1 MNATLS
7 QSGRR
12 GFTLIEL
19 LVVIAIIA
27 ILAAMLMPALSQ
39 ARDKVKETT
48 CINNYKQLNMMDQEY
63 AQAYDDY
70 GLPSQVAIMY
80 TGKFQPKGTIYVLK
94 KGSGSDFAKGAETLR
109 LRQYTP
115 PFCPTYKGGNQN
127 TTDQF
132 VGNYYGDPA
141 INACFHKDHYA
152 PSTMKKY
159 VIKKLPTI
167 RNASK
172 VIHFAD
178 ATTTGFND
186 PVHIQYRHGGT
197 RSTCLFYD
205 GHAEMRV
212 PDSITTANITA
223 TASGNNSI

>member
-7 QSGRR
+7 KSGKR

-48 CINNYKQLNMMDQEY
+48 CINNYKQLNMTDQEY
-63 AQAYDDY
+63 AHANDDY
-70 GLPSQVAIMY
+70 GLPSQLAITY
-80 TGKFQPKGTIYVLK
+80 SGTIQAKNVVYVLK
-94 KGSGSDFAKGAETLR
+94 KGSGVDFAKAAEKLHF
-109 LRQYTP
+109 RQYTP
-115 PFCPTYKGGNQN
+115 PFCPTYKGGNQS
-127 TTDQF
+127 TSDQF
-132 VGNYYGDPA
+132 TGNNGDPA
-141 INACFHKDHYA
+141 INGCFHNGNYTPK
-152 PSTMKKY
+152 TEKKY

-178 ATTTGFND
+178 ATTTSFND
-186 PVHIQYRHGGT
+186 LARIQYRHGGT

-205 GHAEMRV
+205 GHAEMRAYGT
-212 PDSITTANITA
+212 ITTANIFA
-223 TASGNNSI
+223 SASGNNN